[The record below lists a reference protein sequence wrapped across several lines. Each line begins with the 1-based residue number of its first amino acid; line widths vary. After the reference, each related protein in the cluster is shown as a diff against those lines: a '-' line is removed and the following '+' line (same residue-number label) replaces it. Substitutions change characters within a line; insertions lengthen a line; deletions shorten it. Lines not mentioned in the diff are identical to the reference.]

1 MAKMTP
7 AERAAVQ
14 AAKKEN
20 SPANQ
25 EKIAANRASALAG
38 SPDPNAGMGPDSPTS
53 SFVPDV
59 NKPGEGSWVNDNA
72 APASASVTAGGGGES
87 QDNTEDYQVTRDK
100 EIKRLRT
107 LNSIAAM
114 RGLMQSYGLE
124 SLMSVIEGY
133 VTDGYDDSTIEQ
145 LIKTTPQYAARF
157 PAMATL
163 SRKNRAI
170 SEAEYISFEREA
182 AQFERSYGLP
192 AGMLGK
198 STVTTLLEN
207 EVSARELE
215 ERVTMAAA
223 GAFQT
228 SAEVKQQFKNFYG
241 IDSGG
246 LTAYFLDPE
255 KALPLLNK
263 QYASAQIGAEAA
275 GQGVGIGSAMAE
287 DLTIAGISREAASE
301 GFGKVAGQKGLTT
314 GRGDVVSQD
323 ELIKGNLL
331 GSQEAQANIT
341 RAAAGRTGRFEQ
353 GGSYISGQGQ
363 TAGLGSAATR

>member
-1 MAKMTP
+1 MVAKPPSKDKVFTFKP
-7 AERAAVQ
+7 QTNAQIAKNPVKLPVGDDVAPSPFPPTKVVQ
-14 AAKKEN
+14 ADEKPVSPPPNNNGNTKEE
-20 SPANQ
+20 PVD
-25 EKIAANRASALAG
+25 
-38 SPDPNAGMGPDSPTS
+38 PDAYQKSL
-53 SFVPDV
+53 
-59 NKPGEGSWVNDNA
+59 E
-72 APASASVTAGGGGES
+72 
-87 QDNTEDYQVTRDK
+87 TER
-100 EIKRLRT
+100 KRLRT
-107 LNSIAAM
+107 KNSIETM
-114 RGLMQSYGLE
+114 RALMQSYGLE
-124 SLMSVIEGY
+124 SLMGVIEGY

-157 PAMATL
+157 PAMASL
-163 SRKNRAI
+163 SKKNRAI

-263 QYASAQIGAEAA
+263 QYASAQIGATAY
-275 GQGVGIGSAMAE
+275 GQGVGIGSSTAE
-287 DLTIAGISREAASE
+287 ELVTAGINREAASE
-301 GFGKVAGQKGLTT
+301 GFGKVAGQKALSM

-331 GSQEAQANIT
+331 NSQEAQRNIT
-341 RAAAGRTGRFEQ
+341 RAASARVGRFEQ
-353 GGSYISGQGQ
+353 GGSYASGQGQ
-363 TAGLGSAATR
+363 ASGLGTAATR

>member
-1 MAKMTP
+1 MAKMTS
-7 AERAAVQ
+7 AERASVQ

-25 EKIAANRASALAG
+25 AKIAANRASALAG

-323 ELIKGNLL
+323 ELI
-331 GSQEAQANIT
+331 T

-363 TAGLGSAATR
+363 TAGLSSAATR